1 MYQIVKIG
9 GRDVPMLAMA
19 SVDVYYKRIFNDDPI
34 KAQMKGDESTIEF
47 ALRMGFV
54 MAKFAETRD
63 RKEMLKLNEDSFL
76 EWLDG
81 FYRADLMEALGDI
94 IAVYEGQKAT
104 SSAEKKRADE

>member
-34 KAQMKGDESTIEF
+34 KAQTKGDESTIEF

-76 EWLDG
+76 DWLDG

-94 IAVYEGQKAT
+94 IMVYENQKNT
-104 SSAEKKRADE
+104 SSTEKKRADE